1 MSIQRNTAQVLKLV
15 CMLLL
20 LAPLVDVRSQAL
32 KQKFPQERRLNDE
45 GIPRELNVADAYYH
59 LGVENLRE
67 PSNSDRAIENLEKAV
82 ELDDMNAEYHYMLA
96 EAYMA
101 NFQYAGLFRMP
112 FVAPKVKA
120 QLELAVQYGPCS
132 PLYREALIQYYVFA
146 PAIFGGSYRKA
157 HEQADAIATIDPY
170 LGMLAHAGVYSEE
183 GEDEKALSL
192 FRRAMHVRPA
202 AWQAYQRLG
211 ALYLNNQEID
221 EAIKMFTKYVD
232 VAPDHADSY
241 NQLGQ
246 AYQQKRMYDEAIAEF
261 ERALQLDPSLTP
273 LVFRIAQLHEFKG
286 NKSLARDHYQRY
298 LSMVPSGRAAD
309 DARVKIRE
317 LAH

>member
-1 MSIQRNTAQVLKLV
+1 MFIKRSAARFLKLICV
-15 CMLLL
+15 LLL
-20 LAPLVDVRSQAL
+20 LTLPVGARAQELKRAL
-32 KQKFPQERRLNDE
+32 PQQRQINDD
-45 GIPRELNVADAYYH
+45 GILRESNVADAYYH

-82 ELDDMNAEYHYMLA
+82 ELDKMNAEYHYMLA

-101 NFQYAGLFRMP
+101 NFQYAGLVRMP
-112 FVAPKVKA
+112 FIAPKVKA
-120 QLELAVQYGPCS
+120 QLELAVQYCPRS
-132 PLYREALIQYYVFA
+132 SLYREALIQYYVFA

-157 HEQADAIATIDPY
+157 HEQAEEIAAIDPY

-183 GEDEKALSL
+183 GEDEKALTL
-192 FRRAMHVRPA
+192 FRKAMHVRPA

-211 ALYLNNQEID
+211 ALYLNDQEID
-221 EAIKMFTKYVD
+221 EAIKMFKKYVE

-246 AYQQKRMYDEAIAEF
+246 AYQQKRMYDDAIAAF

-286 NKSLARDHYQRY
+286 NKGPAREHYQRY

-317 LAH
+317 LGH

>member
-1 MSIQRNTAQVLKLV
+1 MLIQRTTANFFQLV
-15 CMLLL
+15 CALLL
-20 LAPLVDVRSQAL
+20 LALPAGARAQEL
-32 KQKFPQERRLNDE
+32 KQTLPQQRQINDDRMLR
-45 GIPRELNVADAYYH
+45 GSNVADAYYH
-59 LGVENLRE
+59 LGVENLGE

-82 ELDDMNAEYHYMLA
+82 ELDRMNPEYHYMLA
-96 EAYMA
+96 EAYMS
-101 NFQYAGLFRMP
+101 NFQYAGLVRMP
-112 FVAPKVKA
+112 FIAPKVKA
-120 QLELAVQYGPCS
+120 QLELAVQFCPRS
-132 PLYREALIQYYVFA
+132 SLYREALIQYYVFA

-157 HEQADAIATIDPY
+157 HQQADEIAAIDPY

-183 GEDEKALSL
+183 GEDEKAQTL
-192 FRRAMHVRPA
+192 FRKAMHVRPA

-211 ALYLNNQEID
+211 ALYLSNQEID
-221 EAIKMFTKYVD
+221 EAIKMFKKYVE
-232 VAPDHADSY
+232 VAPDHADSH

-246 AYQQKRMYDEAIAEF
+246 AYQQKRMYDDAIAAF

-286 NKSLARDHYQRY
+286 NKGLARVHYQRY

-317 LAH
+317 LGH